1 MPDKAFNGWHPD
13 PETFLAALRPWG
25 LKQTG
30 KDEYRARCPAHD
42 GGDPNLAIRRDG
54 DKVLT
59 HCHSHGCTFDA
70 IQRTLGLER
79 DPPRAGDSQREP
91 DDRFVYRDRR
101 LPGDRFRP
109 NPVARDESAI
119 ANRIRFAINIWCAS
133 KPAMGPPVEAY
144 LHSRGLTQ
152 RPPGTLRFHGSLQH
166 PSGGVWPAMIALVTR
181 GTDDAPLAIHR
192 TFLAHDDAGKAP
204 VAPSKM
210 MIGPCRGGAVRLGDP
225 GDAFMVGEGIETCL
239 AAMQATGRAA
249 WAALSTSGLRTLDL
263 PEGIR
268 TVTVLADGDDPGEAA
283 AFECARRWKRE
294 RRRVSIARPPQGLD
308 FNDLLMGRVLDIGE
322 SIG

>member
-133 KPAMGPPVEAY
+133 KPAMGTPVEAY
-144 LHSRGLTQ
+144 LH
-152 RPPGTLRFHGSLQH
+152 
-166 PSGGVWPAMIALVTR
+166 W
-181 GTDDAPLAIHR
+181 
-192 TFLAHDDAGKAP
+192 
-204 VAPSKM
+204 
-210 MIGPCRGGAVRLGDP
+210 RL
-225 GDAFMVGEGIETCL
+225 
-239 AAMQATGRAA
+239 
-249 WAALSTSGLRTLDL
+249 
-263 PEGIR
+263 
-268 TVTVLADGDDPGEAA
+268 
-283 AFECARRWKRE
+283 
-294 RRRVSIARPPQGLD
+294 
-308 FNDLLMGRVLDIGE
+308 
-322 SIG
+322 